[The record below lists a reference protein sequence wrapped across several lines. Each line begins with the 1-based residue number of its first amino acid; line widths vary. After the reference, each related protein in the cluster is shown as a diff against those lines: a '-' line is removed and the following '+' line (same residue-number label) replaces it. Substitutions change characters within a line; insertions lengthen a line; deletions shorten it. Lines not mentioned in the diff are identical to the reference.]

1 MCDETLSKLLQWISE
16 IEDKLANQDTVRED
30 IEELKNQINV
40 MKVSYFPKINNDP
53 LNKIRIFFDALFVVI
68 TLFFVFFLRLQEI
81 KEDLESHG
89 RQVSSCLDQVRQVV
103 LTGSDVLSSD
113 EVSTLEKSGR
123 SLKTRFDKTTDRAD
137 KLVRRLVGARD
148 ELCKFKLVQN

>member
-68 TLFFVFFLRLQEI
+68 TLFFVFFYDYR
-81 KEDLESHG
+81 K
-89 RQVSSCLDQVRQVV
+89 
-103 LTGSDVLSSD
+103 
-113 EVSTLEKSGR
+113 
-123 SLKTRFDKTTDRAD
+123 
-137 KLVRRLVGARD
+137 
-148 ELCKFKLVQN
+148 